1 VGTSEQRVKFYI
13 VVTAVLAVAAIVLS
27 SIALARGP
35 SSSSTTSGLPAS
47 GIYVNGSAD
56 RPHFFLVLTNLGA
69 GLVRGS
75 VDFQYQDGQ
84 TSLGFSFRGTSQLL
98 RSGSSTGALTMTPVT
113 VPVRT
118 SSELFAPPPKGFSA
132 TFGPGDVDLGECG
145 TFLHVTSEGACQFSL
160 SKAGAP

>member
-1 VGTSEQRVKFYI
+1 MKFGI

-35 SSSSTTSGLPAS
+35 SSSTIPGPPAS
-47 GIYVNGSAD
+47 GIYVSGSAD
-56 RPHFFLVLTNLGA
+56 RPHFYLVLTNLGD

-84 TSLGFSFRGTSQLL
+84 TSLGFSFRGTSQIL
-98 RSGSSTGALTMTPVT
+98 RPGSSTGALTLTPVT

-118 SSELFAPPPKGFSA
+118 SSELFVPPPKGFSA
-132 TFGPGDVDLGECG
+132 TFGPGEVDLGECS
-145 TFLHVTSEGACQFSL
+145 TYLLVTSEGACQFSL
-160 SKAGAP
+160 SKADTL